1 MLVDLEMCAEHS
13 SHLSVM
19 KEREATL
26 RVSA

>member
-1 MLVDLEMCAEHS
+1 MLLDLEMCAEHS

-19 KEREATL
+19 KERKATF